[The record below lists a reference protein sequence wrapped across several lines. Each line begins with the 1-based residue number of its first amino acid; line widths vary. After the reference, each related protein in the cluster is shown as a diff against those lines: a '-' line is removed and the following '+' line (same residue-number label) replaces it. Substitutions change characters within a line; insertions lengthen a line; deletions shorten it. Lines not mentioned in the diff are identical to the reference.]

1 MLPDMFV
8 YFYFTQPFL
17 SFSSNLYMCYTSI
30 HPHPSIQKR
39 STVLPAGH
47 EVIDSVFIFHIYLH
61 LFEGQ
66 KYLIPAAPSGIDF
79 QQQFLQS
86 PTSRW
91 SIRSTD
97 NQSAL

>member
-1 MLPDMFV
+1 
-8 YFYFTQPFL
+8 
-17 SFSSNLYMCYTSI
+17 MCYTSI

-66 KYLIPAAPSGIDF
+66 KYLITAAPSGIDF